1 MKRLPIEPRPNWQ
14 AEVERLGLKFHT
26 PEDHPYWDESACYRF
41 SAREV
46 DQLEAA
52 TEELQ
57 RICLLAGQFIIDND
71 RFDDFHIPDAA
82 RPLIRDAWEKEP
94 PSIYGRFDLMYNG
107 DSPPK
112 LLEYNANTPT
122 SLLEASVVQWY
133 WHLDQKAGTDQFNSI
148 HEKLIAQ
155 WREIPPYIKGDRLHF
170 TAMNNAE
177 DMTTISYLRNT
188 AEQGGIRTSA
198 LAIDQIGWNERARE
212 FRDLDERKI
221 ESVFSLYPWEWLLKD
236 FPGPLLEVCPRM
248 TWMEPIWK
256 MMWSNKALL
265 AVLWEMFPRHPNL
278 LEAHLDG
285 PRGMSEFVKKPLL
298 SREGANITLHTRND
312 EVSTRG
318 PYGKEGYV
326 YQALGP
332 WAVFDGMR
340 PVLGSWY
347 VTDQGAAGI
356 GIRESD
362 GPITGNL
369 SRFVPHFFD

>member
-1 MKRLPIEPRPNWQ
+1 MKRLQIKPRPNWQ

-26 PEDHPYWDESACYRF
+26 PEGHPYWDESVCYRF
-41 SAREV
+41 SSREV

-57 RICLLAGQFIIDND
+57 RLCLLAGQFIIDND
-71 RFDDFHIPDAA
+71 RFDDFHIPAA
-82 RPLIRDAWEKEP
+82 VRPLIRDAWEKEP

-107 DSPPK
+107 NSPPK

-122 SLLEASVVQWY
+122 SLLEAAVVQWY
-133 WHLDQKAGTDQFNSI
+133 WHLDQKPGTDQFNSI

-155 WREIPPYIKGDRLHF
+155 WKEIPPYLKGNHLYF
-170 TAMNNAE
+170 TAMDNAE
-177 DMTTISYLRNT
+177 DMTTIAYLRNT
-188 AEQGGIRTSA
+188 AEQGGIHTSA
-198 LAIDQIGWNERARE
+198 IAIDQIGWNERARE

-236 FPGPLLEVCPRM
+236 FPGPLVESCPNM
-248 TWMEPIWK
+248 IWMEPIWK

-265 AVLWEMFPRHPNL
+265 AVLWEMFPGHPNL
-278 LEAHLDG
+278 LEAHLEG
-285 PRGMSEFVKKPLL
+285 PHGMSEFVKKPLL
-298 SREGANITLHTRND
+298 SREGANITLHTRNE
-312 EVSTRG
+312 EVSTQG
-318 PYGKEGYV
+318 PYGREGYV